1 MLRLD
6 VPKAPKLLG
15 SLVGLA
21 IAEGAVPAGKLVD
34 VYEKVED
41 TETRRR
47 GVAEALLY
55 VKVWDWPMRACS
67 ESWVMSL
74 WSWA

>member
-1 MLRLD
+1 M
-6 VPKAPKLLG
+6 PKAPKLLG

-21 IAEGAVPAGKLVD
+21 VAEGAMPAEKLVD
-34 VYEKVED
+34 LYGKVED

-55 VKVWDWPMRACS
+55 VKVSCS
-67 ESWVMSL
+67 TGAAPVSVIL
-74 WSWA
+74 